1 MYFFHSILG
10 ENGRSSLSTP
20 SVAFKSAL
28 SLDYL
33 KDSFRLPERS
43 LQIRLRNIELGLKAT
58 VNESYVKLILLVD
71 ISKMTFDS
79 IRF

>member
-1 MYFFHSILG
+1 MAGAIIVNFILG
-10 ENGRSSLSTP
+10 ESGWSSLRTLT
-20 SVAFKSAL
+20 VAFESVL
-28 SLDYL
+28 SLEFL
-33 KDSFRLPERS
+33 KGLPKIRPRS
-43 LQIRLRNIELGLKAT
+43 IELGLKAT